1 MCNLSDTCLLSFVSH
16 NFTRFAGRLVMWG
29 WCQESGAY
37 ALKKAFQLCNVFP
50 PVHLLLCYR
59 TAAYDACIIKSAE
72 TFFFLKLGKR
82 KVLCASNVKFC
93 NTRPF
98 YTSPYLIA
106 KSVPLSTH
114 LYVHDEGRP
123 EHVSGTHEYG
133 SCMSVP
139 RLLWRHPRSPG
150 RLWQVSHLNAPSG
163 CGFSM
168 CYNCMQLGLG
178 GNGSQHIFH

>member
-1 MCNLSDTCLLSFVSH
+1 MKLTTLHEMASMTEMSFVCL
-16 NFTRFAGRLVMWG
+16 NTPYVGLQGVLWCGAGAKKLVRAL
-29 WCQESGAY
+29 QEM
-37 ALKKAFQLCNVFP
+37 AFYRVMEFFCPSP
-50 PVHLLLCYR
+50 PV
-59 TAAYDACIIKSAE
+59 
-72 TFFFLKLGKR
+72 FLQLFM
-82 KVLCASNVKFC
+82 V
-93 NTRPF
+93 
-98 YTSPYLIA
+98 A